1 VRAIAEAWNID
12 AEEAVTIMEPL
23 YLEGDRD
30 LRPRLEAVDGE
41 AIRVT
46 AIRMR
51 NPLVKDSQI

>member
-1 VRAIAEAWNID
+1 VRTIAEVWNID
-12 AEEAVTIMEPL
+12 VEDAVTLMEPL

-30 LRPRLEAVDGE
+30 LRPRLEAVDGD

-51 NPLVKDSQI
+51 DPLVKDSQS